1 MIGPAPDCYKCKHLH
16 PKEPAADSPM
26 TCAAFPDGIP
36 DEIFFE
42 GVSHKKSYPGDTGVK
57 FEPKEEP

>member
-16 PKEPAADSPM
+16 PKEQRDSTPM
-26 TCAAFPDGIP
+26 TCAAFFEGIP
-36 DEIFFE
+36 NEIFFQ
-42 GVSHKKSYPGDTGVK
+42 GTSHKKPYRGDKGFR